1 MSDKRAIGVFDSGL
15 GGLTVMKELMKAL
28 PGESIYYLGDTKHV
42 PYGAKS
48 RETVTRLSALN
59 IECLLKKNVKL
70 IVIACNTAS
79 ALSLSDLKK
88 RFRVPLLGVVEPGA
102 SGAVNATF
110 SGRIGVIGTAGT
122 VGSGAYEKAI
132 KRRLGGARVFSKAC
146 PLFVPLVEEGW
157 WGKKVTRDIC
167 TEYLSCLKK
176 HKVDTLVL
184 GCTHYPF
191 LKPAIAGV
199 LKGVSLID
207 SAFETAGAARSMLEK
222 NGLLNISGR
231 KPEYRFYVT
240 DAPDKFKR
248 LGSSFLKY
256 RIGKVNLLN
265 ID

>member
-15 GGLTVMKELMKAL
+15 GGLTVMKELRKAL

-59 IECLLKKNVKL
+59 IECLLVMNVKL
-70 IVIACNTAS
+70 IVIACNTVS
-79 ALSLSDLKK
+79 ALSLTDLKK

-102 SGAVNATF
+102 VGAVKATV

-132 KRRLGGARVFSKAC
+132 KRSLRGARVFSKAC

-167 TEYLSCLKK
+167 KEYLSDLRK
-176 HKVDTLVL
+176 HRIDTLVL

-207 SAFETAGAARSMLEK
+207 SAFETAGAARSMLEEK
-222 NGLLNISGR
+222 GLLNNSGKKR
-231 KPEYRFYVT
+231 EYRFYVT
-240 DAPDKFKR
+240 DAPDKFKS
-248 LGSSFLKY
+248 LGSSFLKFN
-256 RIGKVNLLN
+256 ISKVNLLN